1 MALYIWRTEME
12 LFDLAV
18 NNGDA
23 LIVTNDVKGMR
34 FEFITLNK
42 KEDKQR
48 RVCRLFTPEG
58 GVIENPWKQKT
69 ISDSAKLLVRMISSN
84 SDWVAS
90 VEPRTVEGA
99 HDTWNAGGRCSD
111 KSILNR
117 MEVDNVSGKVVCIT
131 GGIITGLTRRQAAA
145 ELEKAGAIVVKNISK
160 KVDLVLVAG
169 LADVRWKYKRF
180 GMKVAKAINL
190 QTGGHPIELVDA
202 EATLKS
208 IAC

>member
-1 MALYIWRTEME
+1 MN

-18 NNGDA
+18 NNGDT
-23 LIVTNDVKGMR
+23 LIVTNDLKGMR
-34 FEFITLNK
+34 YEFITLNK
-42 KEDKQR
+42 KKDKQR

-58 GVIENPWKQKT
+58 AVIENPWNQTT
-69 ISDSAKLLVRMISSN
+69 ITGSARLLVRMISLN

-117 MEVDNVSGKVVCIT
+117 MEVDDVSGKIVCVT

-145 ELEKAGAIVVKNISK
+145 ELEKAGAIVVKKVSK

-169 LADVRWKYKRF
+169 LADARWKYKKF
-180 GMKVAKAINL
+180 GTKVADAIGL
-190 QTGGHPIELVDA
+190 QTEGHPIELVDA
-202 EATLKS
+202 EATLNS